1 VDRRIRTGSRG
12 RLTRLH
18 WRLRGAWLWP
28 SFVLVTVL
36 EMGLLHW
43 LPVQG
48 DATGWIAALLVAG
61 TLNLI
66 GIVVVGG
73 IGGIL
78 LRRRRPDMPKVVADN
93 YAGTAVLGAVAAGL
107 LISGLLHRSEIVQH
121 REAFGLQ
128 SSAVRD
134 WVREHGDDFARA
146 HLAFADS
153 LLVDENLYRTC
164 VPTRDPKRWL
174 CLVIDT
180 SASPP
185 AVRRDRSR
193 EPNATFARGL

>member
-1 VDRRIRTGSRG
+1 
-12 RLTRLH
+12 
-18 WRLRGAWLWP
+18 LRGAWLWP

-93 YAGTAVLGAVAAGL
+93 YAGTAVLVVVAAGL
-107 LISGLLHRSEIVQH
+107 LTSGLLHRSEIVAH

-134 WVREHGDDFARA
+134 WVRENGDGFARA
-146 HLAFADS
+146 HVAFADS

-174 CLVIDT
+174 CLIVDT

-185 AVRRDRSR
+185 AVKRDRSR